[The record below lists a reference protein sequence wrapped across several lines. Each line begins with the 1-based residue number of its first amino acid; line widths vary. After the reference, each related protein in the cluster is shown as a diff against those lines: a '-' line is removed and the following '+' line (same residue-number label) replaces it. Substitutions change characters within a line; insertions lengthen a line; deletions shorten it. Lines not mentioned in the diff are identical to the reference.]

1 MSALGQKQTLAP
13 QKAMFA
19 LPLKADM
26 CARTRKCLLSA
37 NRRQPTRNDRLLRPA
52 I

>member
-26 CARTRKCLLSA
+26 CRHAEMSTECQSTTA
-37 NRRQPTRNDRLLRPA
+37 HSQW
-52 I
+52 